1 MGYLSGLN
9 VPGGTVVLRA
19 SVAIT
24 RPCTTYEVMSTEPHK
39 STLALKL
46 ANILGEVGKVP
57 KSGRNTFHNY
67 DYVTENDL
75 VYAVRDKLSA
85 AGIFVFTSVE
95 GQHIEVFKD
104 EVTGKQSVLTTVT
117 TRHTFI
123 ESETGEQF
131 SVLSQGQGSD
141 VGDKGGYKAITGAMK
156 YFLYKCFMIPT
167 GDDPEA
173 DEGTDKRSAAG
184 SGSPQSRA
192 PAQTRQSNPP
202 PSVPRDADVGLED
215 KYRDGAWEKVVIHF
229 GTTYKGQAL
238 GQLSD
243 SALSG
248 WFKWTPQPYK
258 GKINQQ
264 DMELR
269 AALNV
274 AAEEVEQG
282 SAN

>member
-1 MGYLSGLN
+1 MNEPLKS
-9 VPGGTVVLRA
+9 VL
-19 SVAIT
+19 VT
-24 RPCTTYEVMSTEPHK
+24 
-39 STLALKL
+39 KL
-46 ANILGEVGKVP
+46 ANILGEIGKVP

-95 GQHIEVFKD
+95 SQSHEVFKD
-104 EVTGKQSVLTTVT
+104 TGRDGQEKTSLLTTVT
-117 TRHTFI
+117 TKHTFVDG
-123 ESETGEQF
+123 ETGEQF

-173 DEGTDKRSAAG
+173 DDKTDKRQAEG
-184 SGSPQSRA
+184 SGQPQSRTS
-192 PAQTRQSNPP
+192 AQPRQSAA
-202 PSVPRDADVGLED
+202 PSVPRDQGVGSGLED
-215 KYRDGAWEKVVIHF
+215 KYRNGAWQSLKIHF
-229 GTTYKGQAL
+229 GTTYKGQTL
-238 GQLSD
+238 GELSP

-248 WFKWTPQPYK
+248 WFKWEPKPYN
-258 GKINQQ
+258 GKINPA
-264 DMELR
+264 DLELR

-274 AAEEVEQG
+274 AHEEDNAG
-282 SAN
+282 N